1 MEESYLDRTHR
12 LAKEEFELPL
22 RKYGFKKKGSALI
35 RNINGQDQ
43 VFKLQWISFGTR
55 KDDFNYFWFVGDEN
69 ARKLL
74 TKGLY
79 FCGSDISQVGLFIGS
94 GNNDYAQEILEP
106 IGLFE
111 LYQKELSRQL
121 KIFNFEPYCLA
132 VKKYSKTIPD
142 YRDNISGIRWVHRYR
157 WSSENSFRKV
167 LQHDLKAFLVYF
179 DLVLKTPPQNEKFVT
194 NLKKEFKKHNLIF
207 YEEK

>member
-22 RKYGFKKKGSALI
+22 RKYGFKKNGSTLI
-35 RNINGQDQ
+35 RKINGQVQ
-43 VFKLQWISFGTR
+43 VFKLRWSPYGTR
-55 KDDFNYFWFVGDEN
+55 NLDFDYFQFFGDEN

-74 TKGLY
+74 TKGQY
-79 FCGSDISQVGLFIGS
+79 YCGSDIHQVGSFINS
-94 GNNDYAQEILEP
+94 GNNDYAKEIFEP

-121 KIFNFEPYCLA
+121 KVFNFEPYCLA
-132 VKKYSKTIPD
+132 IKKFAKTIPD
-142 YRDNISGIRWVHRYR
+142 YRDNISCIRWLHRYR
-157 WSSENSFRKV
+157 WSSEISFRKV

-179 DLVLKTPPQNEKFVT
+179 DLVLKIPPQNDNFVIH
-194 NLKKEFKKHNLIF
+194 LKKEFNKHNLIF
-207 YEEK
+207 YDE